1 MFKERLEPPSD
12 HELDEALSRHVSEAW
27 FPRCLDEEFFGFR
40 CDFDREWRPCGP
52 HDKQLE
58 FQARQTWVA
67 AALLRRTPGSELL
80 THAARHGLAALR
92 KLWDPEYG
100 GWFNLTDRA
109 GETRLAGCKHVHGMA
124 YAISACAA
132 VHSVLGDGEAL
143 SMARHGFEWIDR
155 HAHDAAN
162 GGYFGFLRNDGTV
175 IETAAQ
181 SPTRSHLD
189 TVGTPLM
196 HKDLN
201 VQSDLL
207 EAFTDLYRI
216 WDHPSLETRLRELIS
231 VISDR
236 MLLPS
241 GGLAF
246 LCRPDWTPV
255 PHLLRYG
262 YMFQTAARLRTA
274 WRLLEPADVPFEVPE
289 RLIDFALGEA
299 RDRSGG
305 GYFFAGPATGP
316 KSLEGSDLMVRRKV
330 WWVQFEALKALS
342 ASSGEGHAAA
352 RHAKHFAEHWSY
364 LTDALL
370 DAEFG
375 GVRPVGRVDGRE
387 PAGGLGHKAGA
398 WKDASHETGALL
410 ACRQDALFRCGRTG

>member
-1 MFKERLEPPSD
+1 MFKERLAPPSD
-12 HELDEALSRHVSEAW
+12 QQLDDALSRHVFDAW
-27 FPRCLDEEFFGFR
+27 FPKCLDGESFGFL
-40 CDFDREWRPCGP
+40 CDFDREWQACGAQ
-52 HDKQLE
+52 DKQLE
-58 FQARQTWVA
+58 FQARQSWVA
-67 AALLRRTPGSELL
+67 AALLRDRPDSHLL
-80 THAARHGLAALR
+80 KHAARHGMAALH
-92 KLWDPEYG
+92 KLWDSEYG
-100 GWFNLTDRA
+100 GWFNLSDRA
-109 GETRLAGCKHVHGMA
+109 GDTRLAGCKHVHGMA

-132 VHSVLGDGEAL
+132 LHGVLGDSEAL
-143 SMARHGFEWIDR
+143 SLARNGFEWIDR
-155 HAHDAAN
+155 HSHDAVN
-162 GGYFGFLRNDGTV
+162 GGYFGFMQREGAV

-201 VQSDLL
+201 VHSDLL

-216 WDHPSLETRLRELIS
+216 WNDPHLETRLRELIA

-274 WRLLEPADVPFEVPE
+274 WGLLEPGVSFDVPE
-289 RLIDFALGEA
+289 RLVDFALREA
-299 RDRSGG
+299 RDRRGG

-342 ASSGEGHAAA
+342 ASSREGPEEDRRGELF
-352 RHAKHFAEHWSY
+352 AKHWSY
-364 LTDALL
+364 LTAAFL
-370 DAEFG
+370 DEEYG
-375 GVRPVGRVDGRE
+375 GVRPVGRVDGCD
-387 PAGGLGHKAGA
+387 PPPGLSRKATA

-410 ACRQDALFRCGRTG
+410 ACRRDIALGRERKG